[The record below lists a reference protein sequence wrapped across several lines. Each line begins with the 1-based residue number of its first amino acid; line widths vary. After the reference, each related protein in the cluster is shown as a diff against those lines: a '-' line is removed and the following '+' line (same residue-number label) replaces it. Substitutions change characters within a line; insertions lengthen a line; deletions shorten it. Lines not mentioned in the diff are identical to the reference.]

1 MTKIAVILTQGFA
14 DWEYALIAGTG
25 GPFFG
30 MQVEFFTPQVGE
42 VKSQGGLAAI
52 VSRKLDEIRTFEPSV
67 IVVVGGT
74 IWETEQAP
82 DIADLLRAHHERG
95 GAVAGICGGT
105 LALARAGLLN
115 EARHTS
121 NNAEFLQQNAKNYKG
136 AEHYQSSASTISDR
150 GVISA
155 PGTAPVSFAAAVL
168 EAAGLATDALQQF
181 KAMLGAEH
189 LEPAMAEA
197 TS

>member
-30 MQVEFFTPQVGE
+30 MQVEFFTPQAGE

-52 VSRKLDEIRTFEPSV
+52 VSRRLDEIRAFEPSV

-74 IWETEQAP
+74 IWESEQAP

-95 GAVAGICGGT
+95 VAVAGICGGT

-115 EARHTS
+115 EVSHTS
-121 NNAEFLQQNAKNYKG
+121 NNAEFLQQNAQNYRG
-136 AEHYQSSASTISDR
+136 VAHYHPSASAISDR

-155 PGTAPVSFAAAVL
+155 PGTAPVSFTAAVF
-168 EAAGLATDALQQF
+168 EAAGLASDALQQF
-181 KAMLGAEH
+181 NAMLGAEH
-189 LEPAMAEA
+189 MEPAIAEA
-197 TS
+197 AS